1 MLQFYFE
8 VQYAQFLQC
17 YYSEIIIYISER
29 YIQK

>member
-8 VQYAQFLQC
+8 VEYAQFLQP
-17 YYSEIIIYISER
+17 YYSEIIIDISER